1 MKTADVDFKYL
12 IDIEEFC
19 YGDNIIQNKN
29 VQLIKGGAISQCF
42 S

>member
-19 YGDNIIQNKN
+19 YGDNIIQNK
-29 VQLIKGGAISQCF
+29 KCTAD
-42 S
+42 